1 MMITF
6 STIEDYIEVI
16 AGERDPVTSKPTNSW
31 LSDPII
37 SLARYDTD
45 VVTKMST
52 QTMGGTGYT
61 EKQAKLA
68 HKIVLTYKRQLAQK
82 NIDVSAMENPVYR
95 LPVRQMDY
103 TMSLYIED
111 HYLCLKFPYNQKL
124 IESVRLFN
132 KESQGRTQ
140 WNPDKKVWQIELTEY
155 NLNWAN
161 VFASVNNF
169 VIDPEVTALV
179 AKITDVENNGFEI
192 CLTLSDGKLT
202 IDNAADSLIEYIEQH
217 VGSMSP
223 DNLLNLVDYSDILGY
238 TVDSDITSALT
249 NEYGHKIVQLLT
261 HRELKLDPQL
271 VYVDNNFEE
280 IVNYATQVDRLPV
293 YIYEPDLSGKL
304 LNKAQEL
311 FSGEEILVVKH
322 TSNLDNITDK
332 TKVVHIT
339 KPVKDRSVP
348 ILISSAGMIYGGE
361 KEVMVQRA
369 QKIIYC
375 AAEVYNKKSNSGVK
389 AFAS

>member
-1 MMITF
+1 
-6 STIEDYIEVI
+6 
-16 AGERDPVTSKPTNSW
+16 
-31 LSDPII
+31 
-37 SLARYDTD
+37 
-45 VVTKMST
+45 
-52 QTMGGTGYT
+52 
-61 EKQAKLA
+61 
-68 HKIVLTYKRQLAQK
+68 
-82 NIDVSAMENPVYR
+82 
-95 LPVRQMDY
+95 
-103 TMSLYIED
+103 
-111 HYLCLKFPYNQKL
+111 
-124 IESVRLFN
+124 VRLFN

-202 IDNAADSLIEYIEQH
+202 IDNAADSLIEYIDQH